1 VDPRRLI
8 IELYERKTHHNLS
21 GYLKTLNKF
30 RTRGLRIA
38 IDNFGSSNASMEYM
52 KHFKFD
58 LVQFDRDYVT
68 KLDDTNTHAMLSSMV
83 KMSKD
88 LNITTVAK
96 WVDNESQ
103 MTKLKTLGI
112 DYLQGFGISKPIS
125 EKTLIDTYNEIKDK
139 HEIR

>member
-1 VDPRRLI
+1 M
-8 IELYERKTHHNLS
+8 ELYERKTHHDLS

-30 RTRGLRIA
+30 RVRGIRIA

-52 KHFKFD
+52 KNFNFD
-58 LVQFDRDYVT
+58 LVQFDRDYVS
-68 KLDDTNTHAMLSSMV
+68 KLDDANTHAMLSSMV

-103 MTKLKTLGI
+103 KRKLKELGI
-112 DYLQGFGISKPIS
+112 DYLQGFGIAKPIS
-125 EKTLIDTYNEIKDK
+125 EQTLIDSYN
-139 HEIR
+139 